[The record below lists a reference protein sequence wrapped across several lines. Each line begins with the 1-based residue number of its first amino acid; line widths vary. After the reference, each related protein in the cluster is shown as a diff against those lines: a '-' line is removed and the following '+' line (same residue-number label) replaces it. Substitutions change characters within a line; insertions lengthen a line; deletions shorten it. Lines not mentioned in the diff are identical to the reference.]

1 MEFNSKQLSAIR
13 EYNSLR
19 KGISQLNKAISD
31 HYDGTKRVD
40 DPDSLK
46 LQRMEAIER
55 IHSVMGDFPATLRKK
70 TLLKRLR
77 GARKPGCISDAIVV
91 FEPLPDSE
99 SEGTFTSGI
108 QVWPQ
113 SIREVSR
120 HDFLMEAR
128 AMEDFLASGCSEF
141 PDETYEDIHGTIV
154 DSGLT
159 IVGEHFDGPENEMVD
174 ATSQESVGDGAF
186 AEEYVYGTVTCSCSH
201 TLWLVVK

>member
-1 MEFNSKQLSAIR
+1 MKFNSKQLNAIKG
-13 EYNSLR
+13 YNTLHEW
-19 KGISQLNKAISD
+19 ISQLGKAISD
-31 HYDGTKRVD
+31 HYDGTKRVG
-40 DPDSLK
+40 DPDRLK

-55 IHSVMGDFPATLRKK
+55 IHSVVGYFPAILRKK
-70 TLLKRLR
+70 TLFKRLR
-77 GARKPGCISDAIVV
+77 GARKPGYISDSIVV

-99 SEGTFTSGI
+99 SEGTFAIGI
-108 QVWPQ
+108 QVWPE

-120 HDFLMEAR
+120 HDFLTEAR

-159 IVGEHFDGPENEMVD
+159 IVGEHIDGPENEMVD

>member
-1 MEFNSKQLSAIR
+1 MEFNSKQLNAIR

-31 HYDGTKRVD
+31 HYDGIKRVD

-46 LQRMEAIER
+46 LQRMEATER
-55 IHSVMGDFPATLRKK
+55 IHSVIWDFPATLRKK

-77 GARKPGCISDAIVV
+77 GARKPGCISDSIVV
-91 FEPLPDSE
+91 FVPLPDSE
-99 SEGTFTSGI
+99 SEGTFAIGI

-120 HDFLMEAR
+120 RDSLTEAR
-128 AMEDFLASGCSEF
+128 AMDDFLASGCSEF

-159 IVGEHFDGPENEMVD
+159 IVGEHIDGPENGMVD
-174 ATSQESVGDGAF
+174 ATSQESVGDGEF

>member
-46 LQRMEAIER
+46 LQRMEATER
-55 IHSVMGDFPATLRKK
+55 IHSVIWDFPATLRKK

-77 GARKPGCISDAIVV
+77 GARKPGCISDSIVV
-91 FEPLPDSE
+91 FVPLPNSE
-99 SEGTFTSGI
+99 SEGTFAIGI

-113 SIREVSR
+113 NIREVSR
-120 HDFLMEAR
+120 HDFLTETR
-128 AMEDFLASGCSEF
+128 AMDDFLASGCSEF

-159 IVGEHFDGPENEMVD
+159 IVGEHIDGPENGMVD